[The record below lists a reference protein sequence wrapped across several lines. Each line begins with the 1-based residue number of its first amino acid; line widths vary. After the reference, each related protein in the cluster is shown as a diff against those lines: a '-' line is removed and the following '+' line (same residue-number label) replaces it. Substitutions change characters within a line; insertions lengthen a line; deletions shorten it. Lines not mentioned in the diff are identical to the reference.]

1 MYNYIAIE
9 GNIGA
14 GKTALANLIASELD
28 YEPILEEFKDKAY
41 LERFY
46 QDRERYA
53 FPLEISFLVER
64 YQQLSHALTS
74 GNLFKSGFV
83 ADYLFDK
90 SLIFASRNLSEDQ
103 YHLFRELAD
112 VFTAQLRFPDLVIY
126 LHRPVPQ
133 AKAHIE
139 HRGRPF
145 EQNIPESYLRE
156 VEEGYR
162 NYLRSLT
169 NKRVLTINL
178 GQADFLEDE
187 STKQQ
192 ILHVVKQAYEP
203 RNHALELNHEGQLVR
218 RGEML

>member
-1 MYNYIAIE
+1 MYNFIAIE

-64 YQQLSHALTS
+64 YQQLSHALVS

-83 ADYLFDK
+83 ADYMFDK
-90 SLIFASRNLSEDQ
+90 SLIFASLNLSEDQ
-103 YHLFRELAD
+103 YHLFRELFD
-112 VFTAQLRFPDLVIY
+112 VFTAQLKFPDLLIY
-126 LHRPVPQ
+126 LHRPVSQ
-133 AKAHIE
+133 AKAQIE
-139 HRGRPF
+139 HRARPF
-145 EQNIPESYLRE
+145 EQGIPDSYLQE

-162 NYLRSLT
+162 QYLQNLT

-187 STKQQ
+187 SIKQEVIQ
-192 ILHVVKQAYEP
+192 LVKQGFEP
-203 RNHALELNHEGQLVR
+203 RRHALELNQEGQLVKK
-218 RGEML
+218 GEIL